1 MSPEIFGVSIQ
12 ALLPYLAIFGLVL
25 VLVFF
30 IMRALEQGDKEEEGD
45 WREQIKN
52 WGERT
57 VERKLEEFLENKE
70 YRIAGEIAYSLGRYQ
85 EAGEYYLKGNH
96 LLGAVKSFL
105 KQKKFK
111 EAGRVLEKLD
121 DYKRSAELYE
131 QTQDYGSAG
140 QVYMVLGDLKKAG
153 ELYERAGEKKR
164 SAEIYLRAGLFR
176 HAYEHFEEVGAH
188 KEGAEALVKFME
200 QMESRVEG
208 KIEAKDLSFYRELAR
223 RSANN
228 FIKAGDKKRAIELMD
243 KLGLSEESACLLE
256 ESGELKEASE
266 RYKSAGLF
274 LKASECLE
282 RLGEEVESARIRAD
296 YFLAQGKKQEA
307 VVELERAED
316 WERASGLYRELGLL
330 DKSGET
336 LERIG
341 RYQEAGAVWEEVN
354 NWLRAGENYER
365 AGLFEKAGECYEKA
379 GESSKASGMY
389 EQAGDFYRAGSNFYQ
404 RGLLDRAI
412 RALQQVSKENKD
424 FRKACSLLGVIFQEK
439 GMLNLARESLRMAI
453 ENQEL
458 NRANLEDFYQLG
470 SLNERLGDFEE
481 ALAIYEKILLVDIDY
496 QDVRGRLERLRQQK
510 TIMDSRSSV
519 SSLEET
525 QTLKEVSPLG
535 LEKPVRYEILE
546 EIGRGGMG
554 IVYKARDTILDR
566 VVAYKVLPIVLKDH
580 PQALRNFFREAKSAA
595 RLNYPNIVT
604 VYDAGEEAGNYYI
617 AMEYIEGETVK
628 QLLSREG
635 KIPLKAV
642 VIIAGQV
649 CRALEYAHER
659 KVVHRDV
666 KSSNIMWS
674 KDKMVKLMDFGLAK
688 VLEEVKG
695 HQTIASGTPYY
706 MSPEQALGKEVDH
719 RTDIYSLGVTM
730 FEMATGQLPF
740 KTGDAVYHH
749 IHTPPP
755 EAKNITPEI
764 DFTLN
769 EIILHC
775 MQKEPDARFQTAKE
789 LFEALK
795 KVKVE

>member
-1 MSPEIFGVSIQ
+1 MIFGGTIQ
-12 ALLPYLAIFGLVL
+12 AILPYLAIFGLVM

-30 IMRALEQGDKEEEGD
+30 IVRALEQGDKEEEGD

-52 WGERT
+52 WSERT
-57 VERKLEEFLENKE
+57 VERKLEEFLANKE

-85 EAGEYYLKGNH
+85 EAGEYYLKGSH
-96 LLGAVKSFL
+96 LLGAVRSFL
-105 KQKKFK
+105 KQRKFK
-111 EAGRVLEKLD
+111 EAGRVLEKLE
-121 DYKRSAELYE
+121 DYKHSAELYE
-131 QTQDYGSAG
+131 QAEDYGSAG
-140 QVYMVLGDLKKAG
+140 QVYLVLGDLKKAG
-153 ELYERAGEKKR
+153 ELYEKAGDKKR

-176 HAYEHFEEVGAH
+176 HANEHFEEVKAH

-208 KIEAKDLSFYRELAR
+208 KIEAKDLSFYQELAR

-243 KLGLSEESACLLE
+243 KLGLLEESAGLLE
-256 ESGELKEASE
+256 ASGELREASE

-282 RLGEEVESARIRAD
+282 RLGEEAEAARIRAD

-307 VVELERAED
+307 VSELERAED

-330 DKSGET
+330 EKSGEA
-336 LERIG
+336 LERVG
-341 RYQEAGAVWEEVN
+341 RYQEAGAIWEEVS

-412 RALQQVSKENKD
+412 RALQQVNKEDKN

-470 SLNERLGDFEE
+470 SLNERLGDFED

-496 QDVRGRLERLRQQK
+496 QDVRTRLERLRQQK
-510 TIMDSRSSV
+510 TIIDSRSSV

-525 QTLKEVSPLG
+525 QTLKEISPLG

-566 VVAYKVLPIVLKDH
+566 VVAYKVLPIILKDH

-628 QLLSREG
+628 QILSRDG
-635 KIPLKAV
+635 KLPLKAV

-755 EAKNITPEI
+755 EAKNIIPEI
-764 DFTLN
+764 DSTLN
-769 EIILHC
+769 EIILRC
-775 MQKEPDARFQTAKE
+775 MQKEPDVRFQSAKE